1 MTTRSKFNVNHNSNL
16 PSYRGWIDFSK
27 FDENGGKGGGGERV
41 RQNGGGCVEMELP
54 YYIEAFLEI
63 PHNAA

>member
-27 FDENGGKGGGGERV
+27 FDENGGKGGGGESKAKWRGLC
-41 RQNGGGCVEMELP
+41 RNGVAIL
-54 YYIEAFLEI
+54 Y
-63 PHNAA
+63 

>member
-1 MTTRSKFNVNHNSNL
+1 MTIRSKFNVNHNSNL
-16 PSYRGWIDFSK
+16 PSYRGWIDFPK
-27 FDENGGKGGGGERV
+27 FDENGGEGGGERV
-41 RQNGGGCVEMELP
+41 TQNGGGCVETELP

>member
-1 MTTRSKFNVNHNSNL
+1 MTTRNKFNVNHNSNL
-16 PSYRGWIDFSK
+16 PSYRGWIDFFK
-27 FDENGGKGGGGERV
+27 FDENGGKVGERV